1 MVTARAATKGLSTTD
16 LETIRDTLGA
26 GRKPKVMFTEAAGQI
41 AGQIGQ
47 VVGLTDPELSDE
59 WVVVRFGKD
68 ELPFSPI
75 DLMIAPKAAPNRRSN
90 TVPAPREESPVPSPA
105 PVLSTVD
112 SPADAPVSPAPADAD
127 VAPAGAATSPKAAS
141 SNSSN
146 SSKTSSD
153 ASSKA
158 ASSDAAAPDAAPA
171 PPDAPPDAAS
181 DAARDAA
188 RDAALDAAAAPAA
201 APAKATKAAP
211 AKKAAKPKAP
221 PSLTVTLSYAE
232 GEWTVAAN
240 QGAKALAKPY
250 LIKPAEALKMVSMLD
265 VPGVHEAV
273 EEIVSAAR
281 AEAEQQADRLRAE
294 LAEIEARLAELSEAE

>member
-112 SPADAPVSPAPADAD
+112 SPADAPVSPAPA
-127 VAPAGAATSPKAAS
+127 GAATDPEPVVAAEEVSPEEASPKAS
-141 SNSSN
+141 S
-146 SSKTSSD
+146 
-153 ASSKA
+153 
-158 ASSDAAAPDAAPA
+158 PDAAPPDPAPA
-171 PPDAPPDAAS
+171 PPKA
-181 DAARDAA
+181 
-188 RDAALDAAAAPAA
+188 
-201 APAKATKAAP
+201 AKAVP
-211 AKKAAKPKAP
+211 AKKAARPKAP
-221 PSLTVTLSYAE
+221 PGLTVTLSYAD

-281 AEAEQQADRLRAE
+281 AEAEQQAERLRAE
-294 LAEIEARLAELSEAE
+294 LAEIEARLAELTEAE

>member
-16 LETIRDTLGA
+16 LEQIRDTLGA
-26 GRKPKVMFTEAAGQI
+26 GRKPKVLFTESAGQI

-59 WVVVRFGKD
+59 WVVVRFGRD

-75 DLMIAPKAAPNRRSN
+75 DLMIAPKAAPNRRSS
-90 TVPAPREESPVPSPA
+90 TVPTPREESPVPAPA
-105 PVLSTVD
+105 ATVSKVSTVD
-112 SPADAPVSPAPADAD
+112 SPAPAEPPTAATASQEEAAPPADTTAD
-127 VAPAGAATSPKAAS
+127 TTPEPPK
-141 SNSSN
+141 
-146 SSKTSSD
+146 
-153 ASSKA
+153 
-158 ASSDAAAPDAAPA
+158 
-171 PPDAPPDAAS
+171 
-181 DAARDAA
+181 
-188 RDAALDAAAAPAA
+188 
-201 APAKATKAAP
+201 KATKAAP
-211 AKKAAKPKAP
+211 VKKAAKPKAP
-221 PSLTVTLSYAE
+221 PSLTVTLAYAE

-240 QGAKALAKPY
+240 QGSKALAKPY

-281 AEAEQQADRLRAE
+281 AEAEQQAERLRTE